1 MDRIPSESL
10 NTHLTL
16 FGEKN
21 IHCYAQ
27 QENCDLETPGD
38 TDRAQVKEHETKQ
51 PINSNTQP
59 LAFSSSTAAASC
71 VTFLMISQT
80 LDKRLGELTTTMT
93 IDFLPFDIFTFRLC
107 LLRGCLGC
115 LLTCYTL

>member
-21 IHCYAQ
+21 THCYAQ
-27 QENCDLETPGD
+27 QENCDFETPGD
-38 TDRAQVKEHETKQ
+38 TDRAQVKKHETKQ

-59 LAFSSSTAAASC
+59 LAFFSSTAAASC
-71 VTFLMISQT
+71 VTFLMISLDAGQT
-80 LDKRLGELTTTMT
+80 LARINNNNDDR
-93 IDFLPFDIFTFRLC
+93 FSSF
-107 LLRGCLGC
+107 
-115 LLTCYTL
+115 